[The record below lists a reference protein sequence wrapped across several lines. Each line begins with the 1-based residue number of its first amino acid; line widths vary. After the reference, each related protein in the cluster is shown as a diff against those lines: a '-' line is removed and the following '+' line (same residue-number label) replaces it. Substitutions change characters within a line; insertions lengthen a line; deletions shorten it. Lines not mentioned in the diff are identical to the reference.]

1 MKNNKKGEIRMYRD
15 SKVKKRL
22 CLVIL
27 TILVMVIGL
36 ASPVSA
42 ARRPKL
48 SATSVKIFKN
58 KPYNLKLK
66 YAKGTVTWSSG
77 NNAVVSVTP
86 VGQLLGNARGSTYV
100 YARNAGRTY
109 RCKVVVEEP
118 FISGTNLEII
128 KGKTVQL
135 RVYGTTRKVK
145 WSSTGSSVASVSSS
159 GKVKAKKAGT
169 CTIRATVSGY
179 GTFICKVKVINAY
192 VKTDMMKR
200 AEQAYNTHYSDIVS
214 VFNLVNAERQKAGL
228 PSLRLNKDL
237 CLAACYRS
245 IEQADRQQMSHT
257 RPDGNSLLYLT
268 NKIYH
273 IKSPFGVGEN
283 LAKGYGTPQ
292 AVMTGWMNSKPH
304 RENILRTGITD
315 IGIGV
320 TTAEK
325 GLAFHYW
332 TQIFFKY

>member
-1 MKNNKKGEIRMYRD
+1 MKNNRKGEIHMYHD
-15 SKVKKRL
+15 SKSKKRL
-22 CLVIL
+22 WLAIL
-27 TILVMVIGL
+27 AVLIMVLGL

-42 ARRPKL
+42 ASRPKL
-48 SATSVKIFKN
+48 SATSVKMFKG
-58 KPYNLKLK
+58 KAYSLKLK

-77 NNAVVSVTP
+77 NNAVVSVSP

-100 YARNAGRTY
+100 YARYAGRTY
-109 RCKVVVEEP
+109 KCKVTVEAP
-118 FISGTNLEII
+118 FISGTSLELVKKKAI
-128 KGKTVQL
+128 QL
-135 RVYGTTRKVK
+135 RVYGTTRKVM
-145 WSSTGSSVASVSSS
+145 WSSTNSSIASVSSS
-159 GKVKAKKAGT
+159 GKVTAKKAGI
-169 CTIRATVSGY
+169 CSIKATVTGY
-179 GTFICKVKVINAY
+179 GIFYCKVTVLDAM
-192 VKTDMMKR
+192 VKTDLMKR
-200 AEQAYNTHYSDIVS
+200 AEKAYDTYYSDIVS
-214 VFNLVNAERQKAGL
+214 VFNLVNAERRKAGL
-228 PSLRLNKDL
+228 PALKLNKDL

-245 IEQADRQQMSHT
+245 IEQADIQQMSHT

-283 LAKGYGTPQ
+283 LAKGYPTPQ
-292 AVMTGWMNSKPH
+292 SVINGWMNSKPH

-325 GLAFHYW
+325 GLAFRYW